1 MKILI
6 FSTAY
11 FPFIGGAEV
20 AVDEITK
27 RLTEYDF
34 DLITAK
40 IKPNLPS
47 QESYNRVNIYRVGF
61 GAKIDKFLLPIL
73 GLIKA
78 IKLNKKRNYQIIW
91 AIMASQAGVTA
102 SFFKIIY
109 PNKKMIL
116 NIQEGDP
123 ESYLQ
128 RYVLGIKFLY
138 KIFIRPWHILP
149 FKKADYITAI
159 SDYLRKRA
167 IRSGAKCP
175 IKRVPNGVNLTKILD
190 SDSLKLSESYY
201 EKLKKKLKIKPED
214 KIVITTSRLVKKN
227 GIEDLIKAISILPKD
242 IKCLI
247 AGDGPDRTKLENLA
261 KQLKVEDRIFFLG
274 QINHSEVFKYLK
286 ISDVFV
292 RPSLSEG
299 LGNSFLEAMAVGIPV
314 IGTPVG
320 GIPDFLKDGKTGFF
334 CKVRDSFSIAEKI
347 AKILKDEKL
356 KNRLCENA
364 KELVF
369 KNYNWDNIAK
379 QMDEIFR
386 ILDVPS
392 SYLPPS

>member
-11 FPFIGGAEV
+11 FPFVGGAEV

-27 RLTEYDF
+27 RLKEHHF

-40 IKPNLPS
+40 IKRNLPS
-47 QESYNRVNIYRVGF
+47 QELYNRVNIYRVGI

-78 IKLNKKRNYQIIW
+78 IKLNKKRNYKIIW
-91 AIMASQAGVTA
+91 AIMASQAGITA

-123 ESYLQ
+123 ESHLQ
-128 RYVLGIKFLY
+128 RYTLGIKFLY

-149 FKKADYITAI
+149 FKKADYITVI

-167 IRSGAKCP
+167 IRSGSKCP
-175 IKRVPNGVNLTKILD
+175 IKRIPNGVNLARILKF
-190 SDSLKLSESYY
+190 SKSY
-201 EKLKKKLKIKPED
+201 EKLKEKLKIKPDE
-214 KIVITTSRLVKKN
+214 KIVITISRLVKKN

-247 AGDGPDRTKLENLA
+247 VGDGPDRIKLENLA
-261 KQLKVEDRIFFLG
+261 RQLKIEDRVFFLG
-274 QINHSEVFKYLK
+274 QIEHNKVFQYLK

-299 LGNSFLEAMAVGIPV
+299 LGNSFLEAMAVGIPI

-320 GIPDFLKDGKTGFF
+320 GIPDFLKDEKTGLF
-334 CKVRDSFSIAEKI
+334 CEVRNHFSIAEKI
-347 AKILKDEKL
+347 VKILKDEKL
-356 KNRLCENA
+356 KNRLVENA

-379 QMDEIFR
+379 EMDEVFKM
-386 ILDVPS
+386 LKVGS
-392 SYLPPS
+392 